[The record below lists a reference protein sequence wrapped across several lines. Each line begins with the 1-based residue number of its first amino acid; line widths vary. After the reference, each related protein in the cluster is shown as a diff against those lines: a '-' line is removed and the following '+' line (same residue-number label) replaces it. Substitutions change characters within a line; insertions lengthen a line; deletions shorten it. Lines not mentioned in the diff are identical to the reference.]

1 MATLSLP
8 STADYSSSLPQLP
21 DGTSSTLMSVQ
32 STNGISFKQGQ
43 TIQFD
48 LPNRGFLDGKSVFIR

>member
-8 STADYSSSLPQLP
+8 STADYSQSLPQLP
-21 DGTSSTLMSVQ
+21 DGTSSTLMSIQ
-32 STNGISFKQGQ
+32 SSNGISFKQGQ
-43 TIQFD
+43 TVQFD